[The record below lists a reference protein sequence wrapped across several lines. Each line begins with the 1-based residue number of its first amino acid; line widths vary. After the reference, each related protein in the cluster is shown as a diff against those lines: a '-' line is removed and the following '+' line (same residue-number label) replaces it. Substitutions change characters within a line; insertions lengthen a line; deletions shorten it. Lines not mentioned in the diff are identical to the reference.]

1 MVKVYAVVLAI
12 GFLGLVAILFSGTL
26 AENTSSPKRDL
37 NQRIGPKGRSLVG
50 LILGFGMGGMA
61 AEFSPLDLSWQV
73 ALALAGVGGLVG
85 LAWVRFSERIAAD
98 R

>member
-1 MVKVYAVVLAI
+1 VLAI

-26 AENTSSPKRDL
+26 AENTASPKRDL
-37 NQRIGPKGRSLVG
+37 NQRIGPRGRSWVG

-73 ALALAGVGGLVG
+73 AAALAVVGGWVG
-85 LAWVRFSERIAAD
+85 FAWVRFSERTAAG